1 MSKENKEYV
10 VTQAGTRDYDVGE
23 VVKLSDLEAARLVNK
38 VRLKDHHDAEAS
50 KAGRKSQLEKT
61 CKEQET
67 EIEEFKVKVSKLEAH
82 IKQLGAQ
89 IQGATP

>member
-10 VTQAGTRDYDVGE
+10 VTQAGTRNYDVGE
-23 VVKLSDLEAARLVNK
+23 IVRLSDLEAARLVNK
-38 VRLKDHHDAEAS
+38 VRLKDHHDAETS

-61 CKEQET
+61 CKEQEGD
-67 EIEEFKVKVSKLEAH
+67 IEELKQHIAKLEAD

-89 IQGATP
+89 TQGATP